1 MSRILTV
8 AQTAEKLQMTQDVVR
23 AYLRDGVLP
32 GRKVG
37 KAWRVVE
44 SDLERWISAGQGE
57 GSERVSGFGFLAQF
71 PGGTSSAEFMAEKH
85 AETEEEERRSE
96 ERGKKREGDAA

>member
-8 AQTAEKLQMTQDVVR
+8 TQTAEKLQMTQDVVR
-23 AYLRDGVLP
+23 AYLRDGALP

-44 SDLERWISAGQGE
+44 SDLERWISAGQSE

-71 PGGTSSAEFMAEKH
+71 PGGTSSAEFMAEKD
-85 AETEEEERRSE
+85 AETEEE
-96 ERGKKREGDAA
+96 ERGKKREGDAHERRD